1 MGLFD
6 FSKKKQETIFEKHEV
21 ITSEKEREEVE
32 IITKEL
38 FEIVSK
44 YNAAKADKIIF
55 ENIFIGKCVNKPDCI
70 GCIYRTNG
78 WYLYYVD
85 DRFNLMGQGPFTLN
99 GIIVALSKSLHIPSE
114 FHTRNFNDEEYSLYL
129 SGYKPM

>member
-6 FSKKKQETIFEKHEV
+6 FFKKRQETIFAKQEV

-38 FEIVSK
+38 FEIVSM

-70 GCIYRTNG
+70 GCIYRGNG
-78 WYLYYVD
+78 WYLYRVD
-85 DRFNLMGQGPFTLN
+85 DRFNLMGNGPFTLN

-114 FHTRNFNDEEYSLYL
+114 FYTRKFNDKEYNLYL
-129 SGYKPM
+129 SGYTPM

>member
-21 ITSEKEREEVE
+21 ITSEIEREEVE

-55 ENIFIGKCVNKPDCI
+55 ENI
-70 GCIYRTNG
+70 
-78 WYLYYVD
+78 
-85 DRFNLMGQGPFTLN
+85 
-99 GIIVALSKSLHIPSE
+99 E
-114 FHTRNFNDEEYSLYL
+114 
-129 SGYKPM
+129 